1 MLIIVNQDSNIKTNA
16 TIESVRWSIIPE
28 NTSKNKLN
36 NSERVD
42 QCKKDE
48 GYYGWL
54 LSIVPLQQGF
64 STRNKPLTPSHKN
77 HKDEEDK

>member
-16 TIESVRWSIIPE
+16 TVESVRQSIIPE

-54 LSIVPLQQGF
+54 LSIAPLQQGF
-64 STRNKPLTPSHKN
+64 STRSKPLTTSHK
-77 HKDEEDK
+77 KP